1 MLYWE
6 LRKTVN
12 VVIVLV
18 AVVLCAGWFF
28 VCRLLFIG
36 NYENVN
42 GAIYRSYI
50 AELSGLTFEEQRE
63 YIEAESADIGGTLS
77 AETEMR
83 DKYFGGEITDE
94 EYLDYLDLLEDC
106 KARNKTFAYV
116 RNKFERICED
126 QRLRFTYDLEL
137 EGHLTAMTADF
148 PLIVML
154 LIVGCFVFIP
164 DIPIEPF
171 IATCE
176 NGRRKTFTAKIAA
189 YFIICGIMIAAFN
202 VSELAAL
209 FSKNLGDLSVP
220 AASMEAFDALDRDI
234 TSSALIARTF
244 LFRLLG
250 EVTACA
256 VFFALSSRCQNH
268 IAYFCS
274 AASLV
279 MIPAFFAN
287 FIPGFLRGAIIYY
300 ALSGTSVL
308 LDKTELAVMLGSL
321 AWIAAS
327 FIFCKK
333 PK

>member
-12 VVIVLV
+12 VITVLIAIVLCV
-18 AVVLCAGWFF
+18 GWFF
-28 VCRLLFIG
+28 ACKLLFIG

-50 AELSGLTFEEQRE
+50 DELSGLTFEEQRK

-83 DKYFGGEITDE
+83 GKYFAGEITDE
-94 EYLDYLDLLEDC
+94 EYLDYLDLLEGC
-106 KARNKTFAYV
+106 KAKNKTFAYIGH
-116 RNKFERICED
+116 KFERICED
-126 QRLRFTYDLEL
+126 EHLKFTYDLEL
-137 EGHLTAMTADF
+137 EGHLTTMTTNF
-148 PLIVML
+148 PLILML

-164 DIPIEPF
+164 DIPIDPF
-171 IATCE
+171 IAVCE
-176 NGRRKTFTAKIAA
+176 NGRQKTFTAKLAA

-202 VSELAAL
+202 LSELAAL

-220 AASMEAFDALDRDI
+220 AASMESFDTLDRDI

-250 EVTACA
+250 EVTVCT

-274 AASLV
+274 AVSLV

-287 FIPGFLRGAIIYY
+287 FIPGFLRGVIVYY
-300 ALSGTSVL
+300 AFSGTSVL
-308 LDKTELAVMLGSL
+308 LDKTELAVMFGSL

-333 PK
+333 T